1 MKTTI
6 PLLAMVFLFC
16 VVFMN
21 ADQKLKPKEQE
32 YLENAM
38 NTELQFTLPLKEAK
52 KAWKRIEKFI
62 KKYSEMKLKIS
73 DDNVIETLSP
83 TAGMTR
89 YGYRATQKILGEA
102 AEIAIACTYGNA
114 YTREQAN
121 KNAHLLAYYAQ
132 TGDLI
137 PKLVEK

>member
-1 MKTTI
+1 MKKI
-6 PLLAMVFLFC
+6 VFLTAAALLIC
-16 VVFMN
+16 AIPVF
-21 ADQKLKPKEQE
+21 AHQELKPKEQE

-52 KAWKRIEKFI
+52 KAWKRIENFI
-62 KKYSEMKLKIS
+62 KKYSSMKIKAS
-73 DDNVIETLSP
+73 DDSVIETLQP

-89 YGYRATQKILGEA
+89 YGYRATQTLTGEE
-102 AEIAIACTYGNA
+102 AETAVACMFGNI

-132 TGDLI
+132 SGELI